1 MHVPKDELEGNE
13 KRPSLETVLGDL
25 LDFEKLKYCSGCG
38 ICTAICPMAKL
49 LPEFYNPRILLHNI
63 PRGDEKVLK
72 SPQLWLCAWCYHCY
86 RRCPQNLNLPEIF
99 QIVRRF
105 AVECGYMEGFHRA
118 LEIIRKNIPL
128 PVSCSYV
135 CFHPERVIKNR
146 QIVSE
151 AIQQAVLNYT
161 PENTEDASVIQS
173 NENKVAII
181 GSGPAGLSAA
191 HDLAK
196 KGYSV
201 TVFEALPLPGGMLR
215 RCIPK
220 YRLPKKLIDFDI
232 MRLTDLGVEI
242 KTNMPI
248 GGKLNVKTLLEQGYD
263 AIFVA
268 TGAHED
274 QNLTIEGKELS
285 GVFNALDFLEK
296 TNKKDVKLLNRV
308 SVIGGGNVAVD
319 SARTALRLGA
329 KEVTILYR
337 RSSEEIPASPWE
349 LKEAEKEGIKIE
361 FLVAPKRILGENGK
375 VTKIECVKMALGEQD
390 VTGRRQP
397 VPVEGSEFVIETDT
411 VILAIGQFPNTV
423 FLPKT
428 VEITKQ
434 KTIATNPFTLETSS
448 PSIFAGGDAA
458 LGSATLMEA
467 ILAGKQAAFSI
478 DYYLRGLP
486 LGPLEVVDKVFGV
499 EKGGF

>member
-1 MHVPKDELEGNE
+1 M
-13 KRPSLETVLGDL
+13 
-25 LDFEKLKYCSGCG
+25 
-38 ICTAICPMAKL
+38 
-49 LPEFYNPRILLHNI
+49 
-63 PRGDEKVLK
+63 
-72 SPQLWLCAWCYHCY
+72 
-86 RRCPQNLNLPEIF
+86 
-99 QIVRRF
+99 
-105 AVECGYMEGFHRA
+105 
-118 LEIIRKNIPL
+118 
-128 PVSCSYV
+128 
-135 CFHPERVIKNR
+135 
-146 QIVSE
+146 
-151 AIQQAVLNYT
+151 
-161 PENTEDASVIQS
+161 
-173 NENKVAII
+173 
-181 GSGPAGLSAA
+181 
-191 HDLAK
+191 
-196 KGYSV
+196 

-248 GGKLNVKTLLEQGYD
+248 GEKLNIKTLLEQGYD

-274 QNLTIEGKELS
+274 QNLTIEGKELG

-319 SARTALRLGA
+319 SAITASRLGA

-337 RSSEEIPASPWE
+337 RSAEEIPASPWE
-349 LKEAEKEGIKIE
+349 LKEAEKEGVKIE

-375 VTKIECVKMALGEQD
+375 VTKIECVKIALGEQD
-390 VTGRRQP
+390 ATGRRQP
-397 VPVEGSEFVIETDT
+397 VPIEGSEFVIETDA

-434 KTIATNPFTLETSS
+434 KTIATNPFTLETST

-486 LGPLEVVDKVFGV
+486 LEPLEIVDKVFGV